1 MKIIP
6 TKDDGS
12 AEIVFNEQ
20 EIKIINSKKKLFFE
34 PTAMKSF
41 VNNLVHIATVFNMK
55 LKKQEKQ
62 LSKEGEDIKT
72 K

>member
-1 MKIIP
+1 MKIIS

-20 EIKIINSKKKLFFE
+20 EIEIINSKKKLFFE

-41 VNNLVHIATVFNMK
+41 VNNLVHVATVFNMK
-55 LKKQEKQ
+55 LKENAHQ
-62 LSKEGEDIKT
+62 LSHEGEDIKT